1 MKTGT
6 IVALAVAGI
15 LGGLVAAAILWVYL
29 RPLSVYAWMGR
40 RTLRAVK
47 VADVAVDT
55 PAGRQRAFV
64 GGTGEVVV
72 LLHGAGDQAGAWS
85 RVVPALVRSYSLIVP
100 DLAGHGESE
109 PRTGPIGVDRILG
122 GAEGVIETL
131 AQGRRVTLVGNSL
144 GAWVAML
151 VAQRHPEWVER
162 VVAVNGGAIKGTN
175 AEAVVVPKTLADA
188 RAAMTQLR
196 DPGSPALPDFVLRD
210 VVRQAASGPL
220 ARFVATAD
228 TMEQWTLDGRLGE
241 ITAPVTLLWGVS
253 DKVMPLDYA
262 NRMLAELPS
271 ARLVTL
277 EKCGHVPQN
286 ECPEQFLAALREVLE
301 GKQ

>member
-1 MKTGT
+1 VKTGT
-6 IVALAVAGI
+6 IVALALAGI
-15 LGGLVAAAILWVYL
+15 LGGLVIASVLWVYL

-64 GGTGEVVV
+64 GGSGPVIV

-85 RVVPALVRSYSLIVP
+85 RVVPALVRSHSLIVL

-109 PRTGPIGVDRILG
+109 PRSGPVGVDRILG
-122 GAEGVIETL
+122 GAEGAIETL

-144 GAWVAML
+144 GAWIAML
-151 VAQRHPEWVER
+151 VAHRHPEWVER
-162 VVAVNGGAIKGTN
+162 VVAVNGGAIKGAN
-175 AEAVVVPKTLADA
+175 AEAVVVPKTLAEA
-188 RAAMTQLR
+188 RAAMAQLR
-196 DPGSPALPDFVLRD
+196 DAGSAPVPDFVLRD

-241 ITAPVTLLWGVS
+241 IRPPVTLVWGAS

-262 NRMLAELPS
+262 DRMLAELPS

-286 ECPEQFLAALREVLE
+286 ECPEKLLAALRDILEV
-301 GKQ
+301 KP

>member
-6 IVALAVAGI
+6 IAALTV
-15 LGGLVAAAILWVYL
+15 GGLLVGLVVGSVLWVYL

-47 VADVAVDT
+47 LAEVSIDT
-55 PAGRQRAFV
+55 PVGRQRAFV
-64 GGTGEVVV
+64 GGSGPVVV

-85 RVVPALVRSYSLIVP
+85 RLAPQLVRSYTLIVP
-100 DLAGHGESE
+100 DLAGHGDSE
-109 PRTGPIGVDRILG
+109 PRTGPIAVDRILG
-122 GAEGVIETL
+122 GAEAVIEQL
-131 AQGRRVTLVGNSL
+131 AEGRRVTIVGNSL
-144 GAWVAML
+144 GAWIAML
-151 VAQRHPEWVER
+151 VGHRHPEWVER
-162 VVAVNGGAIKGTN
+162 IVAVNGGAIKGTN

-196 DPGSPALPDFVLRD
+196 DAGSPPIPDFVLRD
-210 VVRQAASGPL
+210 VVRQATRGPL

-241 ITAPVTLLWGVS
+241 LKPPVTLLWGVS
-253 DKVMPLDYA
+253 DKVMPLEYA

-271 ARLVTL
+271 AHLVTL

-286 ECPEQFLAALREVLE
+286 ECPDALLAALLQVLE
-301 GKQ
+301 GAQ

>member
-1 MKTGT
+1 VKTGT
-6 IVALAVAGI
+6 IAALGVGGI
-15 LGGLVAAAILWVYL
+15 LVGLVVGTMLWVYL

-47 VADVAVDT
+47 VADVAVET

-64 GGTGEVVV
+64 GGSGPVLV

-85 RVVPALVRSYSLIVP
+85 RVVPALVRTHSLIVP

-109 PRTGPIGVDRILG
+109 PRTGPVGVDRVLA

-144 GAWVAML
+144 GAWIAML
-151 VAQRHPEWVER
+151 VAHRHPEWIER
-162 VVAVNGGAIKGTN
+162 VVAVNGGALKGSN
-175 AEAVVVPKTLADA
+175 AEAVVVPKSLTEA
-188 RAAMTQLR
+188 RAALAQLR
-196 DPGSPALPDFVLRD
+196 DAGSPPVPDFVLRD
-210 VVRQAASGPL
+210 VVREAANGSL

-228 TMEQWTLDGRLGE
+228 SMEQWTLDGRLGE
-241 ITAPVTLLWGVS
+241 IRAPVTLLWGAS
-253 DKVMPLDYA
+253 DKVMPLEYA

-277 EKCGHVPQN
+277 ERCGHVPQT
-286 ECPEQFLAALREVLE
+286 ECPDKLLAALRDVLE
-301 GKQ
+301 AKP

>member
-1 MKTGT
+1 M
-6 IVALAVAGI
+6 VALAVAAI
-15 LGGLVAAAILWVYL
+15 LGGLVIAAVLWVYL

-64 GGTGEVVV
+64 GGSGQVVV

-85 RVVPALVRSYSLIVP
+85 RVVPALARSYTLIVP

-109 PRTGPIGVDRILG
+109 PRTGPISVDRILA

-144 GAWVAML
+144 GAWIAML
-151 VAQRHPEWVER
+151 VAHRHPDRVER
-162 VVAVNGGAIKGTN
+162 VVAINGGALKGTN
-175 AEAVVVPKTLADA
+175 AEAVVVPKSLADA
-188 RAAMTQLR
+188 RAAMGQLR
-196 DPGSPALPDFVLRD
+196 DAGSPAIPDFVLRD

-241 ITAPVTLLWGVS
+241 IAAPVTLLWGVS

-262 NRMLAELPS
+262 DRMLAELPS

-286 ECPEQFLAALREVLE
+286 ECPETLLAALREALE